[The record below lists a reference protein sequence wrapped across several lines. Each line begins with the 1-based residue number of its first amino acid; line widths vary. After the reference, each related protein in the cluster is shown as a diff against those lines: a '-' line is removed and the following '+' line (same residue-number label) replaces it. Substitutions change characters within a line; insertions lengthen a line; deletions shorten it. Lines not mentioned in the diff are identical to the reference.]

1 MYEVMSNTNVQIGF
15 KEIISRLFESI
26 SNNANCS
33 LHFLGFI
40 FGIIFESIKKISCFL
55 FSVFAQILCL
65 LFSVLAGVLGFVVV
79 AFIPIL
85 IIVAVSALF
94 TSCGSKDNK
103 YSYNKYAY
111 QSSSSV
117 PGSYSQN
124 KNSSYNSNSPYKEK
138 SHYKSHQSTTPI
150 KYATTSGT
158 ASGSVGNVFGR
169 TDDKVSISDSSYNS
183 NSPYKEDSRYKSHQ
197 STTPT
202 KYATTSGTASGS
214 VAKDFSQTD
223 DKVSVSN
230 SSYSP
235 NSPYKEDSR
244 YKSHQS
250 TTPIKYATTSGTAS
264 GSVAKDF
271 SQTDDKVLIGPSYL
285 ASNNLAHP
293 GTDRRLDLKNKNLAG
308 PTGPIGP
315 KGAVGPMG
323 LQGLPGQDGTL
334 PIWELCFS
342 LAGVLI
348 LLYFSKLTIDAYW
361 KKWLIKTG
369 KTTWIQFDK
378 E

>member
-65 LFSVLAGVLGFVVV
+65 LFSVLAGVLGFLVV

-138 SHYKSHQSTTPI
+138 SQYKSHQSTTPI
-150 KYATTSGT
+150 KYATVSGT
-158 ASGSVGNVFGR
+158 ASGSVGNVFG
-169 TDDKVSISDSSYNS
+169 
-183 NSPYKEDSRYKSHQ
+183 
-197 STTPT
+197 
-202 KYATTSGTASGS
+202 
-214 VAKDFSQTD
+214 QTD

-348 LLYFSKLTIDAYW
+348 LLYFSKLAIDAYW

-369 KTTWIQFDK
+369 KTTWIQFVK

>member
-40 FGIIFESIKKISCFL
+40 FGILFESIKKISCFL

-124 KNSSYNSNSPYKEK
+124 KNSSYNS
-138 SHYKSHQSTTPI
+138 
-150 KYATTSGT
+150 
-158 ASGSVGNVFGR
+158 
-169 TDDKVSISDSSYNS
+169 
-183 NSPYKEDSRYKSHQ
+183 
-197 STTPT
+197 
-202 KYATTSGTASGS
+202 
-214 VAKDFSQTD
+214 
-223 DKVSVSN
+223 
-230 SSYSP
+230 